1 MYGVRSRS
9 PSRQPKSSN
18 DFGRRPERLP
28 AGKIEFA
35 LSPSHLLPPDMA
47 AASSKRHFREPP
59 NLLPPYR
66 KEWSLLHFELDLLA
80 KERKCLLGR
89 FPADPEAHSC
99 LLVSPIRLLPTHRQ
113 MEAQLSPGSSSLH
126 HCYCEVTAINFCH
139 SMLWV

>member
-80 KERKCLLGR
+80 EERKCMLGR
-89 FPADPEAHSC
+89 FPAESEALTC
-99 LLVSPIRLLPTHRQ
+99 V
-113 MEAQLSPGSSSLH
+113 SSSLQSDSCQLIVRWKH
-126 HCYCEVTAINFCH
+126 NFH
-139 SMLWV
+139 QHQVPSITLIVR